1 MTGSTS
7 SGTGAAHLAADR
19 VILTIA
25 GTGEAGSR
33 GDGGPAVRAAL
44 NQPRALA
51 ADAAGAV
58 YVAEWKGHR
67 VRRIAP
73 DGSIATVAGTGEPGF
88 GGDGGPA
95 TEAALN
101 EPGGLVCDAAG
112 HLYVADYW
120 NHRVRRIAPD
130 GSITTVAGT
139 GEPGYG
145 GDGGPATRAAL
156 NEPRGLALD
165 GAGTLYVAEWK
176 GHRVRAIGAD
186 GRITTVAGTGEPGS
200 GPDGVPAVDSDLHH
214 PIDLVT
220 DAVGRV
226 YIADCWSHRVR
237 VVSPD
242 GLITTVAGTGEP
254 GYDGGS
260 PPATKSPLHQPRGVD
275 LDGAGRLYVAD
286 SLNEC
291 VRLVLPDGRL
301 VTVAGGPPGDD
312 RESGPATGALLRYP
326 RAVRVTAGG
335 DLLIAET
342 DRHRVR
348 KVTASV

>member
-1 MTGSTS
+1 MTGSTRTG
-7 SGTGAAHLAADR
+7 SGSAHRAGH
-19 VILTIA
+19 VIVTIA
-25 GTGEAGSR
+25 GTGEADST
-33 GDGGPAVRAAL
+33 GDGGPAGRAAL

-51 ADAAGAV
+51 ADASGAL

-73 DGSIATVAGTGEPGF
+73 DGSITTVAGTGEPGF

-95 TEAALN
+95 TRAALN
-101 EPGGLVCDAAG
+101 EPGGLVRDAAG

-139 GEPGYG
+139 GEPGFG

-186 GRITTVAGTGEPGS
+186 GTITTVAGTGEPGP
-200 GPDGVPAVDSDLHH
+200 GPDGVPAVAGELHH

-220 DAVGRV
+220 DAEGRL
-226 YIADCWSHRVR
+226 YIADCFSHRIR
-237 VVSPD
+237 MVSPD
-242 GLITTVAGTGEP
+242 GLVTTVAGTGKP
-254 GYDGGS
+254 GYDDDGA
-260 PPATKSPLHQPRGVD
+260 PAAGTPLHQPRGVD
-275 LDGAGRLYVAD
+275 LDGEGNLYIAD

-291 VRLVLPDGRL
+291 VRVVLPDGGIA
-301 VTVAGGPPGDD
+301 TVAGGPPGED
-312 RESGPATGALLRYP
+312 REDGPAAGVLLRYP
-326 RAVRVTAGG
+326 RAVRITPGG
-335 DLLIAET
+335 DLVIAET

-348 KVTASV
+348 KVTVPG

>member
-1 MTGSTS
+1 MSGSTRTDTGS
-7 SGTGAAHLAADR
+7 AHTAGR
-19 VILTIA
+19 VIRTLA
-25 GTGEAGSR
+25 GTGEADSR
-33 GDGGPAVRAAL
+33 GDGGPAARAAL

-51 ADAAGAV
+51 ADASGAL

-73 DGSIATVAGTGEPGF
+73 DGTITTVAGTGEPGF

-95 TEAALN
+95 AEAVLN

-112 HLYVADYW
+112 YLYVADYW

-130 GSITTVAGT
+130 GTITTVAGT
-139 GEPGYG
+139 GEPGFG
-145 GDGGPATRAAL
+145 GDGGPAAEAVL

-176 GHRVRAIGAD
+176 GHRVRAIGTD

-200 GPDGVPAVDSDLHH
+200 GPDGVPAASSDLHH
-214 PIDLVT
+214 PIDIVT
-220 DAVGRV
+220 DADGRL

-237 VVSPD
+237 MVSAD
-242 GLITTVAGTGEP
+242 GLVTTVAGTGEP
-254 GYDGGS
+254 GYEGGGV
-260 PPATKSPLHQPRGVD
+260 PAAAGPLHQPRGVD
-275 LDGAGRLYVAD
+275 FDGEGNLFVAD

-291 VRLVLPDGRL
+291 VRVVRPDGSIA
-301 VTVAGGPPGDD
+301 TVAGGPPGED
-312 RESGPATGALLRYP
+312 REDGPAAGVLLRYP
-326 RAVRVTAGG
+326 RAVRVTRGG
-335 DLLIAET
+335 DLVIAET

-348 KVTASV
+348 EVTASR

>member
-1 MTGSTS
+1 MTGSTRTG
-7 SGTGAAHLAADR
+7 SGSAHMAGH
-19 VILTIA
+19 VIVTIA
-25 GTGEAGSR
+25 GTGEADSR
-33 GDGGPAVRAAL
+33 GDGGPAGRAAL
-44 NQPRALA
+44 HQPRALA
-51 ADAAGAV
+51 VDASGAL

-73 DGSIATVAGTGEPGF
+73 DGSITTIAGTGEPGF

-95 TEAALN
+95 TRAALN
-101 EPGGLVCDAAG
+101 EPGGLVRDAAG

-130 GSITTVAGT
+130 GRITTVAGT

-176 GHRVRAIGAD
+176 GHRVRAIRAD
-186 GRITTVAGTGEPGS
+186 GSITTVAGTGEPGS
-200 GPDGVPAVDSDLHH
+200 GPDGVPAVAGELHH

-220 DAVGRV
+220 DAEGRL
-226 YIADCWSHRVR
+226 YIADCFSHRIR

-242 GLITTVAGTGEP
+242 GLITTVAGTGKP
-254 GYDGGS
+254 GYDDAGGA
-260 PPATKSPLHQPRGVD
+260 PATDTPLHQPRGVD
-275 LDGAGRLYVAD
+275 LDGEGNLYIAD

-291 VRLVLPDGRL
+291 VRVVLPDGGIA
-301 VTVAGGPPGDD
+301 TVAGGPPGED
-312 RESGPATGALLRYP
+312 REDGPAAGVLLRYP
-326 RAVRVTAGG
+326 RAVRSTPGG
-335 DLLIAET
+335 DLVIAET

-348 KVTASV
+348 KVTASG